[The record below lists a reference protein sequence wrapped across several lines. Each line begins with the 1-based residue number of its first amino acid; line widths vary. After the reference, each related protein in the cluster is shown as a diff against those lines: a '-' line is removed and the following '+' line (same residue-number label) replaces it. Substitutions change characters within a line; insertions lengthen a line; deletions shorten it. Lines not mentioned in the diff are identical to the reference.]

1 MCGACGSGVV
11 RAPWEVALAGGAP
24 ADLRR
29 RADIAAALTEDGSAS
44 ARGDRRA
51 SCCTR
56 TAPVQ
61 AVASLEPLATAL
73 HRHLRPGLPG
83 CRGCGHAGT
92 GFTIALPDG
101 YDVQRLAVWV
111 ALARGTRP
119 RTSNIHVETHAGL
132 ARGGADRTARR
143 RARRWSR
150 VVPAHRAH
158 RGPGGRPRTRVRA
171 AVALN

>member
-29 RADIAAALTEDGSAS
+29 RADIAAALTGGRVRVRPWGPA
-44 ARGDRRA
+44 GFLLQP
-51 SCCTR
+51 R

-111 ALARGTRP
+111 ALARTRP
-119 RTSNIHVETHAGL
+119 RTSNIHVETHAG
-132 ARGGADRTARR
+132 
-143 RARRWSR
+143 S
-150 VVPAHRAH
+150 P
-158 RGPGGRPRTRVRA
+158 
-171 AVALN
+171 AVALTGPHAVELGDGLASYLRTGRIAAPAGAREPMSVPPSLN